1 MTANLTP
8 QQIKN
13 LTSKMWRLNN
23 LYTIITKDKRKTILK
38 LNYSQ
43 RQVLTQFKHP
53 RKIILKSRQ
62 QGISTLYCA
71 YYLDSCITKP
81 NYSAGIQSY
90 GKDEAEKLAQRAK
103 LMWDGI
109 PEVFKR
115 ALGIDLVKCNTQEMQ
130 FSNGSIFK
138 IGNFRGDTLQG
149 LHVSELGKIAIKF
162 PEKARELKTGAFEAV
177 GKGNRITIE
186 STAEGKTGLF
196 YELWKKA
203 SLKAGNRS
211 ELTPFDF
218 EAIFLSWMQDP
229 DCNIDTRIAIPVEL
243 SKYFNDLEQL
253 LNIKLTDTQKWWY
266 CAKYETLGEDMKRE
280 YPSYPEEAFEQSVEG
295 TYYKNEYAKLRIGS
309 ELYDPNLRV
318 HSAFDLGMNDDFS
331 IGFFQID
338 IRDQVKI
345 IGEYT
350 NSGHGLEHYADVFKQ
365 LTKTRGWKHGITF
378 VPHDIKQRELI
389 AGKTR
394 WQALKELGFNPVL
407 VKKHKVQD
415 GIEATRQF
423 LKEVIIDES
432 CETIRGA
439 IQNYRKRYD
448 QKLGVFLDA
457 PLHDEFSHPAD
468 MLRYMAMG
476 CKYRKPTDNL
486 VTGGYRHYS
495 SYSSS
500 KSNSTNRFRT
510 SGYDV

>member
-1 MTANLTP
+1 MTANQLTP
-8 QQIKN
+8 QQLKH

-23 LYTIITKDKRKTILK
+23 LYTIITKDKKKQLLK

-43 RQVLTQFKHP
+43 RQVLTQFKHS

-62 QGISTLYCA
+62 QGISTLYIA

-103 LMWDGI
+103 LMWDEM
-109 PEVFKR
+109 PDSFKS

-130 FSNGSIFK
+130 FSNGSTLK
-138 IGNFRGDTLQG
+138 IGNFRGDTLQA

-177 GKGNRITIE
+177 GKGNKITIE

-196 YELWKKA
+196 YDLWQKAMFKKKA
-203 SLKAGNRS
+203 NA
-211 ELTPFDF
+211 ELSPFDF
-218 EAIFLSWMQDP
+218 EAIFLSWLQDP
-229 DCNIDTRIAIPVEL
+229 DCNIDTEVDVPIEL
-243 SKYFNDLEQL
+243 AKYFTDLELQL
-253 LNIKLTDTQKWWY
+253 NVKLTNMQKWWY

-295 TYYKNEYAKLRIGS
+295 TYYKNEYAKLKIGS
-309 ELYDPNLRV
+309 NLYDQNLVV

-331 IGFFQID
+331 IGFFQVD
-338 IRDQVKI
+338 LKNQVKI

-350 NSGHGLEHYADVFKQ
+350 NSGHGLDHYADVFRQ
-365 LTKTRGWKHGITF
+365 LTNYKGWRHGITF

-389 AGKTR
+389 SGKTR
-394 WQALKELGFNPVL
+394 WQALKELGFRPML
-407 VKKHKVQD
+407 VKRHKVQD

-423 LKEVIIDES
+423 LKTVEIEAS

-448 QKLGVFLDA
+448 GKLGVYLDA

-476 CKYRKPTDNL
+476 CKYQLPQDNN
-486 VTGGYRHYS
+486 TIGSNARQYS
-495 SYSSS
+495 SITYS
-500 KSNSTNRFRT
+500 RRT
-510 SGYDV
+510 GYDI